1 MINKQLFLTSA
12 MAATLTGLQ
21 GCSSGND
28 WDDGVYARNT
38 TRVCVDQNG
47 KRVADNG
54 CHNRPGFYGGSR
66 WFYVGRGSR
75 VPYIGDSLG
84 DKRHGF
90 NGSYNAKPG
99 AAYDS
104 APGSANMT
112 RSAAVARGG
121 LGSSSRS
128 FGGGRS

>member
-12 MAATLTGLQ
+12 MAATLTGLP

-28 WDDGVYARNT
+28 WDDGVYARND

-47 KRVADNG
+47 NRVADYG
-54 CHNRPGFYGGSR
+54 CNTRTGYYGGSR

-75 VPYIGDSLG
+75 VPYLGDSIS
-84 DKRHGF
+84 DKRYGF
-90 NGSYNAKPG
+90 KGGYDARPG

-104 APGSANMT
+104 APGAANMT
-112 RSAAVARGG
+112 RSASVARGG

>member
-28 WDDGVYARNT
+28 WDDGVYADRD
-38 TRVCVDQNG
+38 TRVCVDQYGN
-47 KRVADNG
+47 RVSDYSCSTRTG
-54 CHNRPGFYGGSR
+54 YYGASR
-66 WFYVGRGSR
+66 WYYVGRGSR
-75 VPYIGDSLG
+75 VPYLGDSIS
-84 DKRHGF
+84 DKRYGF

-112 RSAAVARGG
+112 RSAAVSRGG

-128 FGGGRS
+128 YGGGRS